1 MKAIMKLK
9 IWNKHL
15 VKQTNLKIYIML
27 LLTIALHTMMMHQSE
42 I

>member
-1 MKAIMKLK
+1 MKAIMKFK
-9 IWNKHL
+9 IWNKHS
-15 VKQTNLKIYIML
+15 VKQTSLKIYKML